1 MQPPLEEHG
10 EGGTSWENGF
20 GGIAVP
26 VEGVGVTAPPPFPD
40 HELATSAIDDALTVP
55 PPLTFNPSELEDS
68 SIIGQ
73 VVATDAPP
81 LTSIVCLSVGSTAV
95 MQGPSGAY
103 PAIAEAATFTV
114 L

>member
-10 EGGTSWENGF
+10 EGGTRPENGF
-20 GGIAVP
+20 GGIEVP

-55 PPLTFNPSELEDS
+55 PPLTFSPSELEDS

-73 VVATDAPP
+73 VVTIEAEP
-81 LTSIVCLSVGSTAV
+81 LTSMVC
-95 MQGPSGAY
+95 
-103 PAIAEAATFTV
+103 
-114 L
+114 